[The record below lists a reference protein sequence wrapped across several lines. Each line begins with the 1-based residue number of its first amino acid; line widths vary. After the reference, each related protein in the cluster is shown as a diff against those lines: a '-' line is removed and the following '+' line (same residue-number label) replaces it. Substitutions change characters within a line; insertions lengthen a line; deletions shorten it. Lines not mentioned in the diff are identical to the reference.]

1 LSLETAAA
9 LPIESRQCD
18 LRGGIAMVRRGLET
32 PSRLRLLLRLIVEE
46 ASRSMRPA
54 EIEKEA
60 RIARIG
66 SQRPFA
72 SGDGLDRFD
81 PVQAN
86 SRADP
91 VWVGGRAG

>member
-1 LSLETAAA
+1 
-9 LPIESRQCD
+9 
-18 LRGGIAMVRRGLET
+18 M
-32 PSRLRLLLRLIVEE
+32 VEE

-54 EIEKEA
+54 EIEKQA
-60 RIARIG
+60 RIVWIG

-72 SGDGLDRFD
+72 SRDGLGRFD

-91 VWVGGRAG
+91 VWIGGRAG